1 MFLDIKKLLNRRLN
15 ELGVGDKV
23 EAVVIVEAFKKV
35 IDKRFGRSAAAS
47 INRAVWRYGRLE
59 VSVSSS
65 AMANELKIRQNEL
78 TDLLT
83 AELDGKVIKMN
94 IFG

>member
-15 ELGVGDKV
+15 ELGVGEQV
-23 EAVVIVEAFKKV
+23 EAVVVVEAFKRV
-35 IDKRFGRSAAAS
+35 VDKRFGRSAVNA

-59 VSVSSS
+59 VSVASS
-65 AMANELKIRQNEL
+65 ALANELKIRENEL
-78 TDLLT
+78 TDLL
-83 AELDGKVIKMN
+83 AGELNGKVIKMN